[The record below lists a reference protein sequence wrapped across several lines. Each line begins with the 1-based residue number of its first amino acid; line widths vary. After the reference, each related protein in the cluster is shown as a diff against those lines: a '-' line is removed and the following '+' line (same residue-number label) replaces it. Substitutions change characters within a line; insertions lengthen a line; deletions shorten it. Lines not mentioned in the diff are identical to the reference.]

1 MMKIT
6 DLAACG
12 LLASG
17 LLVSVAQAAPA
28 TEPALRDYRAVA
40 LSANGQHI
48 AAIESSKAAEQPQP
62 QRPHAVIVVRDAAN
76 GAIVQQFDPCSV
88 CSYDKPSWS
97 PDGRQLAFVGYDAKA
112 GTAQL
117 YLATLSQSPV
127 RVLTSIKG
135 VAGTARWSP
144 DGKQLAL
151 LATVGARKL
160 AGAVEAGVRQVGEV
174 GSEDDA
180 QRIAVVAANRVCCH
194 QATPMCMNTAGRPMA
209 AALSPPARKAMATA
223 IGGSPSS
230 AISMRPRASCAWWPP
245 LPCS

>member
-12 LLASG
+12 LLASS
-17 LLVSVAQAAPA
+17 LLGSLAQAAPA

-62 QRPHAVIVVRDAAN
+62 QPQRPHAVIVVRDAAN
-76 GAIVQQFDPCSV
+76 GAIVQQFDPCAV

-117 YLATLSQSPV
+117 YL
-127 RVLTSIKG
+127 
-135 VAGTARWSP
+135 
-144 DGKQLAL
+144 
-151 LATVGARKL
+151 
-160 AGAVEAGVRQVGEV
+160 
-174 GSEDDA
+174 
-180 QRIAVVAANRVCCH
+180 
-194 QATPMCMNTAGRPMA
+194 
-209 AALSPPARKAMATA
+209 
-223 IGGSPSS
+223 
-230 AISMRPRASCAWWPP
+230 WPP
-245 LPCS
+245 CRRRRCGC

>member
-12 LLASG
+12 LLASS
-17 LLVSVAQAAPA
+17 LLGSLAQAAPA

-48 AAIESSKAAEQPQP
+48 AAIESSKAGEQP

-76 GAIVQQFDPCSV
+76 GAIVQQFDPCTV
-88 CSYDKPSWS
+88 CSYDKPNWS

-117 YLATLSQSPV
+117 YLATLSQAPV

-144 DGKQLAL
+144 DGAQLAL

-160 AGAVEAGVRQVGEV
+160 AGAVEAGARQVGEV

-180 QRIAVVAANRVCCH
+180 QRI
-194 QATPMCMNTAGRPMA
+194 
-209 AALSPPARKAMATA
+209 
-223 IGGSPSS
+223 
-230 AISMRPRASCAWWPP
+230 
-245 LPCS
+245 